1 MNGQWIFPSALSSSW
16 LEKISTIEKEQD
28 RFKKVPD
35 FSGEIEIQGRKK
47 VKLEEFETVALDD
60 LDDSLFKGRYETK
73 YLFSPDLLG
82 PVLEKLT
89 SIYRVLVIGDS
100 RVQEYE
106 SQYLDTR
113 EFRFYLDHQNGKLNR
128 YKVRYRRYPGSH
140 LVFFEIKFKNNKN
153 QTRKWREKSSQE
165 NYCHEELTEK
175 ENQFVNSYFRDNPG
189 LLIPRFMVNYSR
201 LTLIHKKNPE
211 RVTLDLN
218 LSYFKDGEA
227 ARYKNLVIAEVKQ
240 GRPSQDSEFFDVMR
254 ELGVLPRNFSKYCF
268 GVYRFYP
275 GLKYNRFK
283 QRYNY
288 IKSLSGKGRK

>member
-1 MNGQWIFPSALSSSW
+1 MKKSRIV
-16 LEKISTIEKEQD
+16 
-28 RFKKVPD
+28 FKKVPD
-35 FSGEIEIQGRKK
+35 FSGEIEIQEKK
-47 VKLEEFETVALDD
+47 VKLEEFDTVALDD
-60 LDDSLFKGRYETK
+60 LDDSLFKSRYETK
-73 YLFSPDLLG
+73 YLFSPDLLE

-128 YKVRYRRYPGSH
+128 YKVRYRRYPGSQ

-153 QTRKWREKSSQE
+153 QTRKWREKSSKAD
-165 NYCHEELTEK
+165 YCHGELTDK
-175 ENQFVNSYFRDNPG
+175 ENRFVNSYFRDNPG

-201 LTLIHKKNPE
+201 LTLIHKKNRE

-227 ARYKNLVIAEVKQ
+227 FRYRNLVIAEVKQ
-240 GRPSQDSEFFDVMR
+240 ERPSQGSEFFDVMR
-254 ELGVLPRNFSKYCF
+254 EFGVLPRNFSKYCF

-288 IKSLSGKGRK
+288 IKALSGKGRK